1 MVERNA
7 AESVRVLFNWRSRC
21 TIKLLV
27 IAFWLV
33 IHRCATGVLGLRSVR
48 QNVPSFSLYGE
59 QGAATRLAAPVH
71 VEDIQSRS
79 RKYLWQIGAHRH
91 AESCQCILITAGPAS
106 VVIEEL
112 RTKLDGPALIVIPA
126 GAIHSFRFRADT
138 QGYVLTINFQH
149 LTELASAAH
158 QAPIEELFL
167 VPRALDLSFNSALAD
182 RAAQMLECLCKEQ
195 RRPESATNPVG
206 GWLACCVLY
215 TVAEAVKH
223 SSTTESYSGT
233 DLARLRRF
241 RQLIENRYAQHW
253 PVQRFAKE
261 LGLSETSLNRLCRR
275 LTGNTGFDLLQ
286 QRLALEARRRLI
298 YAADSVSGIASALGF
313 RDSAYFSR
321 FFRRHSGLSPHEF
334 RRQHRGG

>member
-1 MVERNA
+1 
-7 AESVRVLFNWRSRC
+7 
-21 TIKLLV
+21 
-27 IAFWLV
+27 
-33 IHRCATGVLGLRSVR
+33 
-48 QNVPSFSLYGE
+48 
-59 QGAATRLAAPVH
+59 VH

-91 AESCQCILITAGPAS
+91 AELCQCILIAAGPAS

-112 RTKLDGPALIVIPA
+112 RTKLDGPALVVVPA

-158 QAPIEELFL
+158 QAPIEELFS
-167 VPRALDLSFNSALAD
+167 VPRALDLSFNPALAD
-182 RAAQMLECLCKEQ
+182 RACQMLECLCKELS
-195 RRPESATNPVG
+195 RPEQASIPVG

-223 SSTTESYSGT
+223 SSVSESYSGT

-253 PVQRFAKE
+253 PIQRFARE

-275 LTGNTGFDLLQ
+275 LTGGTGFDLLQ

-298 YAADSVSGIASALGF
+298 YATDSVSGIAGALGF
-313 RDSAYFSR
+313 KDSAYFSR
-321 FFRRHSGLSPHEF
+321 FFRRHSGVSPHEF
-334 RRQHRGG
+334 RRLHRGG

>member
-1 MVERNA
+1 M
-7 AESVRVLFNWRSRC
+7 
-21 TIKLLV
+21 
-27 IAFWLV
+27 
-33 IHRCATGVLGLRSVR
+33 RSVR

-59 QGAATRLAAPVH
+59 QGAATRVAAPVH

-91 AESCQCILITAGPAS
+91 AELCQCIVVTAGPAS

-112 RTKLDGPALIVIPA
+112 RTKLDGPALVVIPA

-138 QGYVLTINFQH
+138 QGYVLTVNFQH

-158 QAPIEELFL
+158 QAPIEELFS
-167 VPRALDLSFNSALAD
+167 VPRALDLSFNPALAE
-182 RAAQMLECLCKEQ
+182 RASQMLECLCKEQ
-195 RRPESATNPVG
+195 RRPDAASPVG

-223 SSTTESYSGT
+223 SSAPQSYSGT

-241 RQLIENRYAQHW
+241 RQLIENRYTQHW
-253 PVQRFAKE
+253 PIQRFARE

-275 LTGNTGFDLLQ
+275 LTGGTGFDLLQ

-298 YAADSVSGIASALGF
+298 YATDSVSGIAGALGF
-313 RDSAYFSR
+313 KDSAYFSR
-321 FFRRHSGLSPHEF
+321 FFRRHSGVSPHEF

>member
-1 MVERNA
+1 M
-7 AESVRVLFNWRSRC
+7 
-21 TIKLLV
+21 
-27 IAFWLV
+27 
-33 IHRCATGVLGLRSVR
+33 RSVR

-59 QGAATRLAAPVH
+59 QGAATRVAAPVH

-91 AESCQCILITAGPAS
+91 AELCQCIVVTAGPAS

-112 RTKLDGPALIVIPA
+112 RTKLDGPALVVIPA

-138 QGYVLTINFQH
+138 QGYVLTVNFQH

-158 QAPIEELFL
+158 QAPIEELFS
-167 VPRALDLSFNSALAD
+167 VPRALDLSFNPALAE
-182 RAAQMLECLCKEQ
+182 RASQMLECLCKEQ
-195 RRPESATNPVG
+195 RRPDAASPVG

-223 SSTTESYSGT
+223 SSAPESYSGT

-241 RQLIENRYAQHW
+241 RQLIENRYTQHW
-253 PVQRFAKE
+253 PIQRFARE

-275 LTGNTGFDLLQ
+275 LTGGTGFDLLQ

-298 YAADSVSGIASALGF
+298 YATDSVSGIAGALGF
-313 RDSAYFSR
+313 KDSAYFSR
-321 FFRRHSGLSPHEF
+321 FFRRHSGVSPHEF

>member
-1 MVERNA
+1 M
-7 AESVRVLFNWRSRC
+7 
-21 TIKLLV
+21 
-27 IAFWLV
+27 
-33 IHRCATGVLGLRSVR
+33 RSVR

-59 QGAATRLAAPVH
+59 QGAATRVAAPVH

-91 AESCQCILITAGPAS
+91 AELCQCIVVTAGPAS

-112 RTKLDGPALIVIPA
+112 RTKLDGPALVVIPA

-138 QGYVLTINFQH
+138 QGYVLTVNFQH

-158 QAPIEELFL
+158 QAPIEELFS
-167 VPRALDLSFNSALAD
+167 VPRALDLSFNPALAE
-182 RAAQMLECLCKEQ
+182 RASQMLECLCKEQ
-195 RRPESATNPVG
+195 RRPDAASPVG

-223 SSTTESYSGT
+223 SSAPQSYSGT

-241 RQLIENRYAQHW
+241 RQLIENRYTQHW
-253 PVQRFAKE
+253 PIQRFARE

-275 LTGNTGFDLLQ
+275 LTGGTGFDLLQ

-298 YAADSVSGIASALGF
+298 YATDSVSGIAGALGF
-313 RDSAYFSR
+313 KDSAYFSR
-321 FFRRHSGLSPHEF
+321 FFRRHSGISPHEF